1 MTLKHVNVSE
11 RLSHAFAE
19 WQMFLLWYEMEV
31 ASLNHAGTLTQ
42 QDVLDSQIITKLPH
56 TILDNSIK
64 NLNIDDWKLS
74 KIELCPDNLRG
85 SHHAY
90 ELFPYELFKWN
101 RNSRRVFHLPTSLK
115 TLLET
120 ANLPNITW
128 DDILWPFDSFI
139 VTIEEPITINYPDKR
154 IIKFDTI
161 MVTKTNSV
169 TGGYL
174 TLRWIQTPTKS
185 GQKFGFNDREIELF
199 RRNLKNRKIKEMRDF
214 WDKKYETQ
222 KELFQSNTGSQSINF
237 NINWNTSQKIIT
249 ETNELIKSYFGVNSP
264 TGIERSFCEALSAVL
279 RIVVGWMLYLESLP
293 KNTTE
298 WRKPDKKG
306 NLRSMGGLTHVITNP
321 ENICDIAGKSY
332 LSTSETMSS
341 GQRNH
346 KGFVR
351 PHWRI
356 GYRRRN
362 SEKKIPPVLVRADL
376 VPLYGIVGGT
386 TTIVNTEE

>member
-1 MTLKHVNVSE
+1 MTSHVDVSE

-19 WQMFLLWYEMEV
+19 WQMFLLNYEMEV
-31 ASLNHAGTLTQ
+31 ASMKHTGALTQ
-42 QDVLDSQIITKLPH
+42 HDIIESQIVTKLPH
-56 TILDNSIK
+56 TILNRSIK
-64 NLNIDDWKLS
+64 NLDAEDWKLS

-120 ANLPNITW
+120 ADLPNVTW

-161 MVTKTNSV
+161 MVTKTDSV
-169 TGGYL
+169 TGGYVS
-174 TLRWIQTPTKS
+174 LRWIQAPTKS
-185 GQKFGFNDREIELF
+185 GQKLGFNDREIELF
-199 RRNLKNRKIKEMRDF
+199 RRNLKYGKIKEARDF
-214 WDKKYETQ
+214 WYKKYETQ
-222 KELFQSNTGSQSINF
+222 KELFQSKTGSQGTNF
-237 NINWNTSQKIIT
+237 NINWNTSQEIVT
-249 ETNELIKSYFGVNSP
+249 ETNKLIESFFGVNSP
-264 TGIERSFCEALSAVL
+264 TDIERSFCEALSAVL

-298 WRKPDKKG
+298 WRRPNKKD
-306 NLRSMGGLTHVITNP
+306 NLRSMGGLTNVITRP
-321 ENICDIAGKSY
+321 ENICNIVSKSHIR
-332 LSTSETMSS
+332 TSNRATSS
-341 GQRNH
+341 SQRNH
-346 KGFVR
+346 KGFVC

-356 GYRRRN
+356 GYKRRN